1 MNVGHLNKLADVCQ
15 RYGILM
21 IETEG
26 LTISI
31 LGGRSP
37 LTPFGLLDREG
48 IDWVTCTLYFSK
60 TSTYFSVMHEVAHVI
75 WHEDPHNTNETLML
89 GLEALLHKA
98 CGTYRPWVAWMK
110 GQETSLV
117 EVWGLLSA
125 DLHRRLRAS
134 GYNQTSTSFEF
145 SDNSLSRD
153 LLLHLYTKV
162 ILFGYE
168 PDLEDGELV
177 ATRVRKIRTKNV
189 VKRLRDWARQITKGS
204 DAYLHL
210 PGQRS

>member
-37 LTPFGLLDREG
+37 LTPFGPLDREG
-48 IDWVTCTLYFSK
+48 IDWATCTLYFSK
-60 TSTYFSVMHEVAHVI
+60 TSTYFDAMHEVAHLI

-110 GQETSLV
+110 GQDVSLE

-125 DLHRRLRAS
+125 DLRKRLRAS
-134 GYNQTSTSFEF
+134 GYSHVSRSFEL
-145 SDNSLSRD
+145 SGNSLCRD
-153 LLLHLYTKV
+153 LLLQLYTEV
-162 ILFGYE
+162 LLLGYA
-168 PDLEDGELV
+168 PDLRREELV
-177 ATRVRKIRTKNV
+177 APRTRKIRTKTV
-189 VKRLRDWARQITKGS
+189 AKLLRDWARQITKGS
-204 DAYLHL
+204 DAYLYL
-210 PGQRS
+210 PGQ